1 MKQILTLI
9 LLSVF
14 SAKAQQ
20 NLQFTNPDALLNF
33 AWQNSIALKTGNVQ
47 VALAKYQTY
56 YANINRFNPR
66 ANVAYAATDN
76 FQLPVNFIPT
86 EIFGGPTGSFKEVK
100 FGQQYIQNISI
111 SPQIDLINSAAWAK
125 LKSVKTSEQLSTLNV
140 KLTQKTIAE
149 SVVAVYFSVVSLQEQ
164 VKILTKT
171 LQNADSVLAIVK
183 QKYSQGIIRSQDV
196 NTATVNQLLIQDRIQ
211 QAQNGIEQQY
221 VLLKSLCDIPISSI
235 VTIEHQIKNSENIA
249 IENNTLKVQQADL
262 QVQYAQNELKV
273 NQKSYYPTLS
283 LIGNWAIQENS
294 NQHFFDNNARW
305 FPNSYLGLR
314 LNFVIPDANKLAQSS
329 TVKSNAELA
338 NLNLKKQQFLQDTEQ
353 EQLRL
358 EYQKARESEAISK
371 KIEYLKNDTYLKN
384 LNLFQQD
391 IYPTENL
398 MNSFTDALNA
408 RLNHQVSSILVAFQ
422 QAKININNTIK

>member
-20 NLQFTNPDALLNF
+20 NLEFTNPDALLNF

-86 EIFGGPTGSFKEVK
+86 EIFGGPAGSFKEVK

-111 SPQIDLINSAAWAK
+111 TPQIDLINPAAWAK

-149 SVVAVYFSVVSLQEQ
+149 SVVAVYFNVVSLQEQ

-171 LQNADSVLAIVK
+171 LQNADSVLAIVQ

-196 NTATVNQLLIQDRIQ
+196 NTATVNQLLLQDRIQ

-235 VTIEHQIKNSENIA
+235 VTIEHQVKNSENIA

-262 QVQYAQNELKV
+262 QVQYTQNELKV

-329 TVKSNAELA
+329 TVKSNVELA
-338 NLNLKKQQFLQDTEQ
+338 NLNLKKQQLLQDAEQ
-353 EQLRL
+353 EQLKL

-371 KIEYLKNDTYLKN
+371 KIEVLKNDTYLKN

>member
-20 NLQFTNPDALLNF
+20 NLQFTNPDALLNY

-56 YANINRFNPR
+56 YANINRYNPR

-86 EIFGGPTGSFKEVK
+86 EIFGGPAGSFKEVK

-111 SPQIDLINSAAWAK
+111 SPQIDLINPAAWAK
-125 LKSVKTSEQLSTLNV
+125 LKSVKTSEQLSALNV
-140 KLTQKTIAE
+140 KLTQKTLSE
-149 SVVAVYFSVVSLQEQ
+149 SVVAVYFNVVSLQEQ

-171 LQNADSVLAIVK
+171 LQNADSVLTIVK

-196 NTATVNQLLIQDRIQ
+196 NTATVNQLLLQDRIQ
-211 QAQNGIEQQY
+211 QAQNSIEQQY

-235 VTIEHQIKNSENIA
+235 LTIEHQVKNLENIA

-262 QVQYAQNELKV
+262 QVQYAQNELKA

-329 TVKSNAELA
+329 TVKSNVELA
-338 NLNLKKQQFLQDTEQ
+338 NLNLKKQQLLQDSEQ

-358 EYQKARESEAISK
+358 EYQKARESEAINK
-371 KIEYLKNDTYLKN
+371 KIEVLKNDTYLKN

-398 MNSFTDALNA
+398 INSFTDALNA